1 MNTSTTLNTL
11 PSISE
16 LNQKLGWPASPLIG
30 TSKVQRLYDRA
41 VLRGDGNFFENV
53 LRELDVD
60 WELASG
66 AFENIPKEGPLV
78 IVANHPFGG
87 LDGLVLGAALAR
99 VRPAFKLLLN
109 HLLNVFPALEA

>member
-78 IVANHPFGG
+78 IVANHPFG
-87 LDGLVLGAALAR
+87 A
-99 VRPAFKLLLN
+99 
-109 HLLNVFPALEA
+109 